1 MSRPGPPVVRAYREG
16 DEIALNGLWE
26 RARGSPRSLDEWS
39 WLYPPEEEGRTIIV
53 AEDNGGIAAVCA
65 GRPVSVATNG
75 RQWNAVQFHEILAA
89 SGGDGAPTDDLKN
102 QVVGGFFEA
111 FGSTKRFH
119 LALAAVDADDGL
131 PSHFE
136 DAPVRRIPVFV
147 REQSVV
153 PRPTRFMYRA
163 ELARDWEPRLDDL
176 WSRVVATYKAAV
188 VRDAEY
194 ALRRF
199 AGHPTVQYHRFLI
212 LPRFGNRA
220 VAFAVFSD
228 GGGRWL
234 WQDLV
239 WDNAHPG
246 ALELLAHISGRLAAR
261 SGVNVEELW
270 LAGDGDARELL
281 EKRGFQA
288 VKSAVTPIVTARSL
302 DPELDGRAFLR
313 RAYLT
318 MADAGGPRP

>member
-1 MSRPGPPVVRAYREG
+1 MSCSGPAVVRTYREG
-16 DEIALNGLWE
+16 DEIALNRLWE
-26 RARGSPRSLDEWS
+26 RAHGSLRSLDEWS
-39 WLYPPEEEGRTIIV
+39 WLYPPEEEGRAIVV
-53 AEDNGGIAAVCA
+53 AEGDGGIAAVCA
-65 GRPVSVATNG
+65 GRPICVATNG
-75 RQWNAVQFHEILAA
+75 REWKAVQIHEILAA
-89 SGGDGAPTDDLKN
+89 PGGDGAPTDDFRN
-102 QVVGGFFEA
+102 QVVGGFFDAVE
-111 FGSTKRFH
+111 SKNRFH
-119 LALAAVDADDGL
+119 LALAAVDADVGL

-136 DAPVRRIPVFV
+136 DAAVRRIPVFV
-147 REQSVV
+147 REQAVV
-153 PRPTRFMYRA
+153 PRLTRFMYRA

-176 WSRVVATYKAAV
+176 WSRVRATYKAAV

-199 AGHPTVQYHRFLI
+199 AGHPTVRYHRFLI

-228 GGGRWL
+228 GGGRCR

-246 ALELLAHISGRLAAR
+246 ALELVAHISGRLAAR

-281 EKRGFQA
+281 EKRGFHA
-288 VKSAVTPIVTARSL
+288 VRTAATPIVTARSL

-318 MADAGGPRP
+318 MADAGGPPP